1 MNLPSS
7 LSIRTRLLLILS
19 LSVIC
24 VAIVSLASLFN
35 LRHNLMADR
44 ELKTRHVVETAHG
57 ILAAFQA
64 QAARGEIGEAEAKS
78 RAIAVLRGLR
88 YGDKEYFWIN
98 DMQHRM
104 VMHPVKPELEGQDL
118 SGKTDP
124 DGKKLFVSFVEMVK
138 ANQEGFVQYRWPKP
152 GSQEPVPK
160 LSFVKGFAPWGWVVG
175 SGIYIDD
182 VDQVFWREATQE
194 GLAAAVI
201 LLILAGVLYQIG
213 RGIVGPVETLGR
225 AMTSMRDDHDLTIQ
239 ARLTG
244 RDEIARMAE
253 AFNALVAGFR
263 DIVAEISAGSAAVSG
278 TAKRLVGE
286 AEAIASASSA
296 QTASA
301 GSTAA
306 AVEELGASVG
316 SVAEQAE
323 DVRAHARASLDR
335 ARHGNESLSELA
347 GVLMHAEDTV
357 REISG
362 AIASFLENTH
372 KISSLT
378 QQVRDIAEQT
388 NLLALNAAIEAAR
401 AGEQGRG
408 FAVVADE
415 VRKLAEK
422 SAGAASEIDA
432 VTVAVEKHSLAVQT
446 AVEEGTRS
454 LQASESH
461 LEGLATVLAEATQA
475 VDQTE
480 SGVNHITES
489 VAEQRVATESIGSD
503 VERVAQM
510 AEQNHQAVDRL
521 FEETRELTRLS
532 GQLQARIDR
541 FRV

>member
-98 DMQHRM
+98 DMQPRM

-124 DGKKLFVSFVEMVK
+124 DGKKLFVSFVETVK

-182 VDQVFWREATQE
+182 VDQVFWREATEE

-253 AFNALVAGFR
+253 AFNALL
-263 DIVAEISAGSAAVSG
+263 IY
-278 TAKRLVGE
+278 
-286 AEAIASASSA
+286 IASADKQFA
-296 QTASA
+296 ILGDTAIFQLAPADFWNQQS
-301 GSTAA
+301 
-306 AVEELGASVG
+306 
-316 SVAEQAE
+316 QA
-323 DVRAHARASLDR
+323 
-335 ARHGNESLSELA
+335 LA
-347 GVLMHAEDTV
+347 GTF
-357 REISG
+357 REGRFKYGICQC
-362 AIASFLENTH
+362 I
-372 KISSLT
+372 
-378 QQVRDIAEQT
+378 EQCG
-388 NLLALNAAIEAAR
+388 NLLATYFPPRENQKNELP
-401 AGEQGRG
+401 
-408 FAVVADE
+408 DE
-415 VRKLAEK
+415 IIFGK
-422 SAGAASEIDA
+422 
-432 VTVAVEKHSLAVQT
+432 
-446 AVEEGTRS
+446 
-454 LQASESH
+454 
-461 LEGLATVLAEATQA
+461 
-475 VDQTE
+475 
-480 SGVNHITES
+480 
-489 VAEQRVATESIGSD
+489 
-503 VERVAQM
+503 
-510 AEQNHQAVDRL
+510 
-521 FEETRELTRLS
+521 
-532 GQLQARIDR
+532 
-541 FRV
+541 